1 MNLHLWVW
9 WFLHCWDTVSCCR
22 PGQCSYSQSRQ
33 RPQVHQT
40 HTNACPHWLLQHH
53 DESMSTRYHQ
63 SWCIENCLVLFG
75 KCNRKNSKCNVTLS
89 IFYCYFYGRRYS
101 QDRSSYHSWVRASNS
116 PYSWPIVMDLGLST
130 NVCVAVNIKP
140 AGDSWPTRADWAA
153 FNTS

>member
-1 MNLHLWVW
+1 MISPLLRHS
-9 WFLHCWDTVSCCR
+9 FLLSSRTVFILSIQTASTG
-22 PGQCSYSQSRQ
+22 PSNTYQ
-33 RPQVHQT
+33 R
-40 HTNACPHWLLQHH
+40 L
-53 DESMSTRYHQ
+53 SS
-63 SWCIENCLVLFG
+63 LVAAAPWRINVDKIPSVLVYRKLFG